1 MKLIEMNLTNRR
13 GSLSSW
19 PFFFPFVVRIRSY
32 SRAKA
37 ELSSFSSS
45 VSGFTRLNLFLYKAE
60 KKKKKHQKKE
70 KEENRQLRSSE
81 TKVNESGRVKTGVS
95 KFLRGSH
102 ARDVTSRE

>member
-37 ELSSFSSS
+37 ELFSFSSS
-45 VSGFTRLNLFLYKAE
+45 VSGFTRLNLLLYTAE
-60 KKKKKHQKKE
+60 KIKTHQKKKKK
-70 KEENRQLRSSE
+70 
-81 TKVNESGRVKTGVS
+81 KVAGYAAQRPKSTNLV
-95 KFLRGSH
+95 
-102 ARDVTSRE
+102 A

>member
-1 MKLIEMNLTNRR
+1 MKLIEMNLPIRR

-19 PFFFPFVVRIRSY
+19 PFFFPFVVRIQSY

-37 ELSSFSSS
+37 ELFSFSSS
-45 VSGFTRLNLFLYKAE
+45 VSGSLTLQSRKE
-60 KKKKKHQKKE
+60 KKHTKKRKKKKIA
-70 KEENRQLRSSE
+70 SYA
-81 TKVNESGRVKTGVS
+81 VNESGRVKTGVN